1 MGEGRNEKYVVSYKG
16 ICNLKYLRGD
26 GRITSKCTLMK
37 WGVRMWAGFR
47 VRFDY
52 YVQQTVTIFSH
63 IFTSTALMSEWNVP
77 LLNSGTL

>member
-1 MGEGRNEKYVVSYKG
+1 
-16 ICNLKYLRGD
+16 
-26 GRITSKCTLMK
+26 MK